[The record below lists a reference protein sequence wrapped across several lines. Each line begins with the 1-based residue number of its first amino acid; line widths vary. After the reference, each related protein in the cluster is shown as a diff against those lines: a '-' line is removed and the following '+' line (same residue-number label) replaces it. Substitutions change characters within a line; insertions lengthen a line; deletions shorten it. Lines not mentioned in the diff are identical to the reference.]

1 MVSRVGLEPTTP
13 SLRGSCSN
21 QLSYRPMLS
30 TIIPQKSQ
38 FDKGRNLVHPEGF
51 EPATFCSED
60 RRSIRLSY
68 GCNSVYFTTKRS
80 IPQPAVDNTGPLAR
94 RGGLCGETQ

>member
-21 QLSYRPMLS
+21 QLSYRPMLF
-30 TIIPQKSQ
+30 TIIPQKPQ

-60 RRSIRLSY
+60 RRSIQLSY
-68 GCNSVYFTTKRS
+68 GCNSVYFTTRV
-80 IPQPAVDNTGPLAR
+80 AFVAR
-94 RGGLCGETQ
+94 CNKGKLGRMHAWRVL